1 MAPLIYKEG
10 CIIKSYKGSIGN
22 NVCSPIIRKSPA
34 MQCKH
39 ASGGSQ
45 TSSSSGGSSPEYYER
60 PYYASLNCG
69 VYLLRDHTKVYGS
82 ARPMGADYNYYIYRY
97 VYGSYSQTNWD
108 WDDYDI
114 NYSSVRSD
122 IQTILK
128 DDSRFKGT
136 VVYKSSVTTS
146 LDLIDRT
153 ISPGSNYDDCYLII
167 ESAPIY
173 YYTSGDTSYVSY
185 GAEYQYSYN
194 KISDLKDTKSCP
206 TGLSWNGKTLSWTRN
221 STGYPTVEFCPTDL
235 PSYYKDFRTAARDVA
250 YEVCCQG
257 TETDP
262 VSGESLYTRGKTRYR
277 TKTIPVYYDISR
289 ASSSYGRQVSSAID
303 SAIDIING
311 AISTYGYSLK
321 SKQKTTVSDKDA
333 SYNTDVSDTSFPNG
347 ITVVVGG
354 NDELDA
360 PAYNWGNWWDEVGDD
375 GYIFRSKCLIYEDV
389 DGTHPYMSDDI
400 VPVVLEEMLESM
412 GCGNDIC
419 TNPYS
424 VFSDFVK
431 YNKTGKIENIVRQ
444 DVYDLSVVRMTY
456 SPDMEITESLEEAAI
471 VLKPSRGQY
480 RASYNST
487 STRLDFLEPG
497 ASYNVKVWM
506 AYWGAY
512 SDYSSSLT
520 VSIPKLEVSD
530 LDTTRVNGGFKFSW
544 SGTTSAS
551 QYRVKL
557 VRKYDSYEIEKTTS
571 STSITITGLL
581 YGVTYSVY
589 VQPYNSYYEGD
600 YFFGYDCTTA
610 PAQPRATASVDSS
623 GTITVKW
630 NLYDT
635 GSNISQVWI
644 NLYDS
649 TNTNCLQSRTIY
661 NSTSGTVSFDA
672 VDDGKYCIRLR
683 SMFSVNGRDIVC
695 VDSYGND
702 YTYTITVSVSTKP
715 KPWSWTSSNGSA
727 TATQTKN
734 AYTAI
739 TNKGYVTDFS
749 YLVWNDFVN
758 KVQEF
763 LKYKGLANMQI
774 GSSKYGYSSSTTYT
788 NMLANA
794 KMSSS
799 DKVMTAKRFN
809 IVRYCIGSMNSTG
822 LTDMAINDKIL
833 GTYFVTLTTK
843 LNDI

>member
-10 CIIKSYKGSIGN
+10 CIIRSIKGSIGN
-22 NVCSPIIRKSPA
+22 PLNSSARCGSSCMATVGETSRKIKPA
-34 MQCKH
+34 
-39 ASGGSQ
+39 
-45 TSSSSGGSSPEYYER
+45 SSSGSAGIIYNKKPF
-60 PYYASLNCG
+60 PPNVNVGA
-69 VYLLRDHTKVYGS
+69 YLLRDHTQIYASGKN
-82 ARPMGADYNYYIYRY
+82 MGADYDYYCIRY
-97 VYGSYSQTNWD
+97 ISGSYDMRNWS

-114 NYSSVRSD
+114 DNSSMSAVLSSIKEILLDDSKYVGDVLYSS
-122 IQTILK
+122 
-128 DDSRFKGT
+128 
-136 VVYKSSVTTS
+136 SVKTS
-146 LDLIDRT
+146 LDLYSTSIY
-153 ISPGSNYDDCYLII
+153 PGSYYDDCYFVVEYIAVYI
-167 ESAPIY
+167 SGNRWYGGSY
-173 YYTSGDTSYVSY
+173 YSWV
-185 GAEYQYSYN
+185 YN
-194 KISDLKDTKSCP
+194 KISDLHNTLSRP
-206 TGLSWNGKTLSWTRN
+206 TSLSWSGGKLSWKRV
-221 STGYPTVEFCPTDL
+221 SSGYPTVEFCPTDL
-235 PSYYKDFRTAARDVA
+235 PNYYKDFRTAARDVA

-257 TETDP
+257 TETET

-289 ASSSYGRQVSSAID
+289 ASSSYGIQVSNAID
-303 SAIDIING
+303 SAINIING

-333 SYNTDVSDTSFPNG
+333 SYKTDVSNTSFSNG

-360 PAYNWGNWWDEVGDD
+360 PDYNWGNWWDEVGDD

-456 SPDMEITESLEEAAI
+456 SPDMEITETLEEAAI

-480 RASYNST
+480 CASYNST

-530 LDTTRVNGGFKFSW
+530 LDTSRVNGGFKFSW

-551 QYRVKL
+551 RYRVKL

-649 TNTNCLQSRTIY
+649 TNTSCLQSRTIY

-763 LKYKGLANMQI
+763 LKYKGLANVQI

-843 LNDI
+843 LNTI